1 MKIYISADIEGVTG
15 VSTWREAADVG
26 LFESREQM
34 TREVAAACEGALEAG
49 ATEIIIKDAHGEGK
63 NLIHSMLPKEV
74 KILSGWSNHPYNM
87 VEGMNE
93 DFDGVIF
100 IGYHSDA
107 LSNASPLAHTLN
119 PTKIKGVWLNEEPA
133 SEFTIHAHVASM
145 LGVPTLAVSGD
156 GGLIRKVKEFDEQI
170 QTVVTQ
176 EGFGGGI
183 ISIHPEVSCEKI
195 KQAISQSIA
204 KLADYKPHHIEAF
217 EMKVAFNHHE
227 DAYKYSFY
235 PGAQQVDPFTVVYTG
250 EDYMELLTFL
260 LFI

>member
-15 VSTWREAADVG
+15 ISTWQEAADIG
-26 LFESREQM
+26 QLEARQQM

-49 ATEIIIKDAHGEGK
+49 ATEIIVKDAHGEGK
-63 NLIHSMLPKEV
+63 NLIHTMLPKEV

-87 VEGMNE
+87 VEGINE
-93 DFDGVIF
+93 DFAGVIF

-119 PTKIKGVWLNEEPA
+119 PSKIRGIWLNEEPA
-133 SEFTIHAHVASM
+133 SEFTIHAGVASM

-156 GGLIRKVKEFDEQI
+156 GGLIRKVKEYDELI
-170 QTVVTQ
+170 ETVVTQ

-183 ISIHPEVSCEKI
+183 ISIHPEVSCAKI
-195 KQAISQSIA
+195 KQAIRKSLTHIES
-204 KLADYKPHHIEAF
+204 YKPQKLSKF
-217 EMKVAFNHHE
+217 ELKVAFHHHE

-235 PGAQQVDPFTVVYTG
+235 PGATQIDPFTIAYSG

-260 LFI
+260 LFV